1 MPIGRRR
8 TALDYWKKEG
18 VNTQMRKTDRRHAIL
33 CTMAAVLM
41 STTFAQVCQSESQQA
56 TSSAQSVTLR
66 SADESGRHLVPE
78 RWWETAAAIKLVTLK
93 KGRRF
98 AHEISIDPEKASE
111 ELDRIKAEGFQAIEI
126 FAPAE
131 GLYGYNGLDTVNHYR
146 IDPEIGT
153 MDDFR
158 RFIRIAH
165 NKGLAVIA
173 FVNVG
178 YFSLEAPDW
187 IEACKNPGGEKAK
200 WFIWADSPDA
210 PIPPEHPYFNWPR
223 EPESTEKTWGWQ
235 YSELAGRYFWA
246 KWQTKDEDGNW
257 VGLPQNDWGYDGW
270 AEEVEKIIRCWMDT
284 GLDGL
289 TIDAPIYYIGMTW
302 EKNNRYIT
310 DVIESYGNTFR
321 QPEGSQLA
329 GWITEGNYNCMIDY
343 GIGEWTEEGDD
354 AIDLGIKS
362 GDPRAIED
370 VLRRYR
376 DVRVAHGGVLYKTV
390 RSYRDARQRHLYRA
404 TLAAVGDILVYTR
417 RAGSPDAEETWILN
431 IKHEHP
437 ALQQLGPRRKLPT
450 NADDKYYAFLRTAP
464 DNSERILVVLNFQS
478 TPQTV
483 DVDLRGV
490 HSGGLLELRTSERI
504 EYQDL
509 LEVELPAYGYR
520 LYLVKPPE
528 R

>member
-1 MPIGRRR
+1 
-8 TALDYWKKEG
+8 
-18 VNTQMRKTDRRHAIL
+18 
-33 CTMAAVLM
+33 
-41 STTFAQVCQSESQQA
+41 
-56 TSSAQSVTLR
+56 
-66 SADESGRHLVPE
+66 
-78 RWWETAAAIKLVTLK
+78 
-93 KGRRF
+93 
-98 AHEISIDPEKASE
+98 
-111 ELDRIKAEGFQAIEI
+111 
-126 FAPAE
+126 
-131 GLYGYNGLDTVNHYR
+131 
-146 IDPEIGT
+146 
-153 MDDFR
+153 
-158 RFIRIAH
+158 
-165 NKGLAVIA
+165 
-173 FVNVG
+173 
-178 YFSLEAPDW
+178 
-187 IEACKNPGGEKAK
+187 
-200 WFIWADSPDA
+200 
-210 PIPPEHPYFNWPR
+210 
-223 EPESTEKTWGWQ
+223 
-235 YSELAGRYFWA
+235 
-246 KWQTKDEDGNW
+246 
-257 VGLPQNDWGYDGW
+257 
-270 AEEVEKIIRCWMDT
+270 
-284 GLDGL
+284 
-289 TIDAPIYYIGMTW
+289 
-302 EKNNRYIT
+302 
-310 DVIESYGNTFR
+310 
-321 QPEGSQLA
+321 
-329 GWITEGNYNCMIDY
+329 MIDY